1 MRRSLIRRLARD
13 ETGVSAVEFALI
25 APVMILFYA
34 GMVDLCQGYM
44 AVRRTSHVAASV
56 ADLTAQSRDITKAD
70 IDNVFLV
77 GPSIMAPFAPASLE
91 QRVSSVSRDTTTKY
105 TVNWSRSWAASGG
118 SGALSGRLT
127 VADADIPADLL
138 PVGSS
143 IIIAEA
149 RYTYASPFQRFL
161 PSASF
166 TRRAYLNPREV
177 TQIACTDC

>member
-44 AVRRTSHVAASV
+44 AVRRTSQTAASV
-56 ADLTAQSRDITKAD
+56 ADMISQSHQITKAD
-70 IDNVFLV
+70 INNVFLV
-77 GPSIMAPFAPASLE
+77 GPSIMAPFASTSLE

-105 TVNWSRSWAASGG
+105 TVNWSRSWTASGAG
-118 SGALSGRLT
+118 GALSGALS
-127 VADADIPADLL
+127 VADAAIPADLL

-161 PSASF
+161 PSITF
-166 TRRAYLNPREV
+166 TRRAYLNPREAV
-177 TQIACTDC
+177 LIPCSDC